1 MTHFRPTLFLLAAI
15 SFGLGISLPLMR
27 FEKLWFFEEKPS
39 LIEMVSGLWGADNFA
54 IAIVVALFSILFPIL
69 KMAVGFQ
76 AVTAGRALPKWAN
89 ILGKWSLVDVML
101 VAIVLFA
108 AKTSGL
114 ASAVALPGIWFF
126 GASSILV
133 AIASYGASYD
143 ASYDLGQE

>member
-1 MTHFRPTLFLLAAI
+1 MTHIRPILFLLAAI

-39 LIEMVSGLWGADNFA
+39 LIEMVSGLWNAENFA

-76 AVTAGRALPKWAN
+76 AVSAGRALPKWASV
-89 ILGKWSLVDVML
+89 LGKWSLVDVML
-101 VAIVLFA
+101 VAIVIFA

-114 ASAVALPGIWFF
+114 ASAVALPGVWFF
-126 GASSILV
+126 GLSSILTAV
-133 AIASYGASYD
+133 ATYGASYELSAD
-143 ASYDLGQE
+143 EKP